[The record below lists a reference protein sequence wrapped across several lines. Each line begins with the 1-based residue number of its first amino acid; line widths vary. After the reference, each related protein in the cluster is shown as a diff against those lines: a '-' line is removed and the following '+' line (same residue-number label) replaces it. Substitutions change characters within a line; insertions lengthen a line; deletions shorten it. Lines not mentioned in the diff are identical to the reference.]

1 MTEEQSLVFSRGQL
15 LLATNYGLALSL
27 PLSHT
32 PTTGKGSF
40 SQMNAAIAEHGS
52 GKALAVHLG
61 NTSSNPARWISDHR
75 RRIKKALE
83 S

>member
-32 PTTGKGSF
+32 PTIGKRALGQISFGTIRKRSPAGAGAATGV
-40 SQMNAAIAEHGS
+40 AALLTPFGDCA
-52 GKALAVHLG
+52 
-61 NTSSNPARWISDHR
+61 
-75 RRIKKALE
+75 
-83 S
+83 